1 MEGRPSFDVWPLF
14 FMETKAKIEPPVSY
28 SFNKKERLC
37 SKKVIDGLFANGE
50 SFLAFPIKV
59 VYKESQLPHPI
70 PVQAGFSVSKKIFKR
85 AVKRNRIKRL
95 MREAYRLNRH
105 MLTKSLKQQQLAVFF
120 IFIGKELPT
129 FNQVENAMKKA
140 LNKLAVYGTEKSNN
154 KT

>member
-1 MEGRPSFDVWPLF
+1 
-14 FMETKAKIEPPVSY
+14 METKAKIESPVSY

-37 SKKVIDGLFANGE
+37 SKKVIDGLFANGD
-50 SFLAFPIKV
+50 SFLAFPLKV

-70 PVQAGFSVSKKIFKR
+70 PVQVGFSASKKIFKR

-95 MREAYRLNRH
+95 MREAYRLNKH
-105 MLTKSLKQQQLAVFF
+105 MLTNSAKEQQLAVFF

-140 LNKLAVYGTEKSNN
+140 LNKLAASGSEKSNN